1 MTATSL
7 MAVAAV
13 VADPTRL
20 KMLFDLDRGPR
31 TVGQL
36 AASTGI
42 TPSSAGYHVR
52 RMQAAGLV
60 GVQHVGRCALVRRIE
75 RRWAPFISVLAT
87 AE

>member
-1 MTATSL
+1 MTAASF
-7 MAVAAV
+7 MAVAAL

-20 KMLFDLDRGPR
+20 RMLFHLDHGPR

-36 AASTGI
+36 AAGSGI

-52 RMQAAGLV
+52 RMEEAGLV
-60 GVQHVGRCALVRRIE
+60 GVQHVGRRAFVRRIE
-75 RRWAPFISVLAT
+75 RRWATILRALAT